1 MGSCLATFDQFA
13 VNFLKAKQLKTFP
26 GGVFSLIVKIF
37 NISVLVGCL
46 VFYFLQSS
54 QISVNYQSSQ
64 FNSDIP
70 SFTPKESTI
79 NITIS
84 QYGSP
89 MDQSQIDY
97 IYSYFKMV
105 VYSRNNNDIIVNLI
119 RPEFINNAIQFTIPN
134 DVLNVNITEVNF
146 PRISLESCATL
157 QSFINSAYFK
167 FNESDLTEINSCNS
181 NLNEFY
187 ENAYIKNKVFIYKI
201 TTLHHQL
208 TKDYE
213 LKSDIRNI
221 SYPFTFQNETHD
233 VFVTERKKIA
243 VLFDNSLFKTNKNYD
258 YYLNWANPSKATIQ
272 HWFNNYNIQLI
283 ISEQNKY
290 EIMTYKIHKVAFM
303 TILPWVGSF
312 SRFISCLS
320 AIPALWYGYYTSLI
334 FAKMYYQSHGINPKE
349 DTSMYDWDKMTYC
362 QWVKMKFRCGT
373 HAKKLNNEIVR
384 MRKDLAENYEKLFKK
399 KPQDISSSNNDL
411 IQSVNEME

>member
-37 NISVLVGCL
+37 NLSVFAGCL
-46 VFYFLQSS
+46 IFYFFQSS
-54 QISVNYQSSQ
+54 HISVNYQSSQ

-105 VYSRNNNDIIVNLI
+105 VYSRNNNDITVNLI

-157 QSFINSAYFK
+157 QSLSNSRYFK
-167 FNESDLTEINSCNS
+167 FNESDLTEINNCNS

-243 VLFDNSLFKTNKNYD
+243 VLFDNTLFKTNKNYD
-258 YYLNWANPSKATIQ
+258 VYLMTDRNDNIIGGYYYEPGQTMKDAKILDQSHKPRVANDFKTT
-272 HWFNNYNIQLI
+272 WDKLFNINQSNGTDTNNMNETQ
-283 ISEQNKY
+283 QNK
-290 EIMTYKIHKVAFM
+290 
-303 TILPWVGSF
+303 
-312 SRFISCLS
+312 
-320 AIPALWYGYYTSLI
+320 
-334 FAKMYYQSHGINPKE
+334 
-349 DTSMYDWDKMTYC
+349 
-362 QWVKMKFRCGT
+362 
-373 HAKKLNNEIVR
+373 
-384 MRKDLAENYEKLFKK
+384 
-399 KPQDISSSNNDL
+399 
-411 IQSVNEME
+411 

>member
-119 RPEFINNAIQFTIPN
+119 RPEFDGLRSTC
-134 DVLNVNITEVNF
+134 E
-146 PRISLESCATL
+146 
-157 QSFINSAYFK
+157 
-167 FNESDLTEINSCNS
+167 
-181 NLNEFY
+181 
-187 ENAYIKNKVFIYKI
+187 
-201 TTLHHQL
+201 
-208 TKDYE
+208 
-213 LKSDIRNI
+213 
-221 SYPFTFQNETHD
+221 
-233 VFVTERKKIA
+233 
-243 VLFDNSLFKTNKNYD
+243 
-258 YYLNWANPSKATIQ
+258 
-272 HWFNNYNIQLI
+272 
-283 ISEQNKY
+283 
-290 EIMTYKIHKVAFM
+290 
-303 TILPWVGSF
+303 
-312 SRFISCLS
+312 
-320 AIPALWYGYYTSLI
+320 
-334 FAKMYYQSHGINPKE
+334 
-349 DTSMYDWDKMTYC
+349 
-362 QWVKMKFRCGT
+362 
-373 HAKKLNNEIVR
+373 
-384 MRKDLAENYEKLFKK
+384 
-399 KPQDISSSNNDL
+399 
-411 IQSVNEME
+411 

>member
-26 GGVFSLIVKIF
+26 GGIFSIIVTIF
-37 NISVLVGCL
+37 NLSVLAGCL
-46 VFYFLQSS
+46 IFYFVQSS

-64 FNSDIP
+64 FNSDFP
-70 SFTPKESTI
+70 SFTPKESSM
-79 NITIS
+79 NITLS
-84 QYGSP
+84 QYENQTS
-89 MDQSQIDY
+89 IEF
-97 IYSYFKMV
+97 IYSYYKMV
-105 VYSRNNNDIIVNLI
+105 VYTRNNNDIIVNLLQ
-119 RPEFINNAIQFTIPN
+119 PEFIDNTTQFAIPN
-134 DVLNVNITEVNF
+134 NVLDMNITDVNF

-157 QSFINSAYFK
+157 QSLMNSAYFK
-167 FNESDLTEINSCNS
+167 FNDDDLAEIKNCNN
-181 NLNEFY
+181 NLTEFY
-187 ENAYIKNKVFIYKI
+187 ENAYIKDKVYIYKVI
-201 TTLHHQL
+201 TLHSQI

-213 LKSDIRNI
+213 LKTDIKT
-221 SYPFTFQNETHD
+221 SAYPFLFQHETHE
-233 VFVTERKKIA
+233 VFVTEKKKIA

-320 AIPALWYGYYTSLI
+320 AIPALWYGYYTSLMV
-334 FAKMYYQSHGINPKE
+334 AKMYYQSHGINPKE
-349 DTSMYDWDKMTYC
+349 DASMYDWDKMTYC
-362 QWVKMKFRCGT
+362 QWVKMKFRCG
-373 HAKKLNNEIVR
+373 AQGKKLNNEIVK
-384 MRKDLAENYEKLFKK
+384 MRK
-399 KPQDISSSNNDL
+399 
-411 IQSVNEME
+411 V